1 MDFVKGCAPQMP
13 CLRPSDAVPAPLRC
27 RACAPQMPCLFSSPT
42 ERPTGSQV
50 LLLALARHGPDMD
63 ELVPDLKRLDRANAS
78 RSRNAWVRF
87 SLNLLSRLVWLP
99 LSLCRY
105 STLSG

>member
-1 MDFVKGCAPQMP
+1 MT
-13 CLRPSDAVPAPLRC
+13 
-27 RACAPQMPCLFSSPT
+27 CLFSPPSG
-42 ERPTGSQV
+42 RPAGGQV

-63 ELVPDLKRLDRANAS
+63 DLVSDLKRLDPANGFES
-78 RSRNAWVRF
+78 PQGLDQI
-87 SLNLLSRLVWLP
+87 LNFHTCLVWLP